1 MLQFAAIFTELHT
14 GTPGLDFEKEMY
26 SEHCTK
32 FGHDLEFTTG
42 NYNITTTARKEWMY
56 AVGEISGVG
65 KYMQDK
71 CPDHQMKDKNG
82 KLVRTIDDVKRYID
96 MLNCAQSNSFEHSNE
111 LEQRLFDAIK
121 ASNLKKEEIFAIILY
136 TGPNFL
142 LYNSIL
148 RRSPDARYKLY
159 SNGHCCPRCNT
170 DCNVMSNFFD
180 AKALNHACATCGQ
193 HRSFPGNERAEG
205 ICCGS
210 CSYVLCPKC
219 VHDLP
224 QTDSGNLFTT
234 TIFALVSAIQKL
246 SRTMVVP
253 PGTLLYRGMGGT
265 LDMPD
270 CFYATDKHG
279 CSGYCDL
286 AFMSTSGSREEAIS
300 YSGLA
305 SGKPKAAIMVIH
317 PSSVDR
323 GAYISDF
330 SQ

>member
-1 MLQFAAIFTELHT
+1 
-14 GTPGLDFEKEMY
+14 MY
-26 SEHCTK
+26 AEHCTK
-32 FGHDLEFTTG
+32 FGCNLEFTTG
-42 NYNITTTARKEWMY
+42 NYNITTSAFKEWMH
-56 AVGEISGVG
+56 AVGEKSVDG
-65 KYMQDK
+65 KYTQQK
-71 CPDHQMKDKNG
+71 CPDAQLLNRKKE
-82 KLVRTIDDVKRYID
+82 LVRTIDDVQMFID
-96 MLNCAQSNSFEHSNE
+96 MLERGNSYRPSND
-111 LEQRLFDAIK
+111 LEQRLLDAIQAAK
-121 ASNLKKEEIFAIILY
+121 LRREEIFAIILY
-136 TGPNFL
+136 TGPNFQ

-148 RRSPDARYKLY
+148 RRSPDARYKLF
-159 SNGHCCPRCNT
+159 SNGHTCPSCSNP
-170 DCNVMSNFFD
+170 CNVLSNFFD
-180 AKALNHACATCGQ
+180 VESPNRVCSKCGNN
-193 HRSFPGNERAEG
+193 RSCPWSERAEG
-205 ICCGS
+205 IHCVFPA
-210 CSYVLCPKC
+210 CSETYLLCPRC
-219 VHDLP
+219 VYELP
-224 QTDSGNLFTT
+224 PTDSGNMFST

>member
-1 MLQFAAIFTELHT
+1 
-14 GTPGLDFEKEMY
+14 MY
-26 SEHCTK
+26 AEHCTK
-32 FGHDLEFTTG
+32 FGCNLEFTTG
-42 NYNITTTARKEWMY
+42 NYNINTSAFEEWMY
-56 AVGEISGVG
+56 AVGKKSDDG
-65 KYMQDK
+65 KYTQAK
-71 CPDHQMKDKNG
+71 CPPKQLLDRKGELK
-82 KLVRTIDDVKRYID
+82 RTIDDVQMYIKMLEHIEMLKRGSGSSY
-96 MLNCAQSNSFEHSNE
+96 QPSND
-111 LEQRLFDAIK
+111 LEQRLLDAILAAK
-121 ASNLKKEEIFAIILY
+121 LRKEEIFAIILY

-148 RRSPDARYKLY
+148 RRSPDARYKLF
-159 SNGHCCPRCNT
+159 SNGHTCPSCSNP
-170 DCNVMSNFFD
+170 CNVLSDFFD
-180 AKALNHACATCGQ
+180 VESPNRVCSKCGNN
-193 HRSFPGNERAEG
+193 RSCPWSERAEG
-205 ICCGS
+205 IHCVFPA
-210 CSYVLCPKC
+210 CSETYLLCPRC
-219 VHDLP
+219 VYELP
-224 QTDSGNLFTT
+224 PTDSGNLFTT

-270 CFYATDKHG
+270 CFYDTDEHG
-279 CSGYCDL
+279 CSGYCEL
-286 AFMSTSGSREEAIS
+286 AFMSTSGSRTEAIT